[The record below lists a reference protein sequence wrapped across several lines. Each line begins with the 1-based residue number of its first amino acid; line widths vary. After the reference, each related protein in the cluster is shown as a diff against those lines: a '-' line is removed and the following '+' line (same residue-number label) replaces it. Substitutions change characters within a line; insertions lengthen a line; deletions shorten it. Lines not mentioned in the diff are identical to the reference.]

1 MALRRRNWG
10 ILLVAVLLGAL
21 IGSALGEL
29 LGAIFPPGVVKE
41 FFLHAVP
48 IGVDPDKPLRLNLA
62 FLVLTLGGVLKVNI
76 LSILGM
82 ALAAYL
88 MK

>member
-1 MALRRRNWG
+1 MALRRRSWS
-10 ILLVAVLLGAL
+10 IVLFAVLIGAL

-29 LGAIFPPGVVKE
+29 LGAILPQGVVKE
-41 FFLHAVP
+41 FFLRAVHL
-48 IGVDPDKPLRLNLA
+48 GVDPDKPLHLNLA
-62 FLVLTLGGVLKVNI
+62 FLILTLGGVLKVNV
-76 LSILGM
+76 LSLLGM

>member
-1 MALRRRNWG
+1 MALRRRNWS
-10 ILLVAVLLGAL
+10 VLLLAVIIGAL
-21 IGSALGEL
+21 IGSALGEI
-29 LGAIFPPGVVKE
+29 LGAVLPEGVVKE
-41 FFLHAVP
+41 FFLRAVS

-62 FLVLTLGGVLKVNI
+62 FLVLTLGGILKVNI

-82 ALAAYL
+82 ALAAYV

>member
-1 MALRRRNWG
+1 MALRRRSWS
-10 ILLVAVLLGAL
+10 ILLFAVLIGAL

-29 LGAIFPPGVVKE
+29 LGAILPQGVVKE
-41 FFLHAVP
+41 FFLRAVHL
-48 IGVDPDKPLRLNLA
+48 GVDPDKPLHLNLA
-62 FLVLTLGGVLKVNI
+62 FLILTLGGVLKVNV
-76 LSILGM
+76 LSLLGM